1 VDLVGQFDPAL
12 PLKVLE
18 ALIKWDLCDAVIH
31 LGAVG
36 RAYFINN
43 MIKAVSSADPN
54 YPKEFLKLG
63 LERELLGEKAFYE
76 TSTKLMETYGK
87 PILGV
92 ILLEDENTKTV
103 TDVPGSPYKGVAF
116 LTPERAVK
124 ALAKMVDY
132 QAWLKRE
139 SARDEEQTA

>member
-1 VDLVGQFDPAL
+1 
-12 PLKVLE
+12 
-18 ALIKWDLCDAVIH
+18 
-31 LGAVG
+31 
-36 RAYFINN
+36 

-54 YPKEFLKLG
+54 YPRDFLNMG
-63 LERELLGEKAFYE
+63 LEREASGERAFYE
-76 TSTKLMETYGK
+76 KSAELMETYGK

-103 TDVPGSPYKGVAF
+103 TDVQGSSYKGVAF

-139 SARDEEQTA
+139 SGRDEGRS